1 MNPTLQ
7 AFGYPAS
14 LVREYVHWV
23 VMIRPA
29 QVTLGC
35 AVIAAKSEATSL
47 GGLAP
52 CEAAELPQVIR
63 DFEEAVRG
71 FAPASKF
78 NYLALM
84 MVDPNPHFHAIPRY
98 AAAVRLGAVEFSDP
112 AFPKPPDLA
121 HRHELDGVQLE
132 LVRSEL
138 ARSWPSSSTEHND
151 GGTHSP

>member
-1 MNPTLQ
+1 MNLTLQ
-7 AFGYPAS
+7 RFGYPDS
-14 LVREYVHWV
+14 LIRAYVHWV

-35 AVIAAKSEATSL
+35 AVIAARSHATSL

-52 CEAAELPQVIR
+52 CETAELAHVVR
-63 DFEEAVRG
+63 DFEQAVRG

-98 AAAVRLGAVEFSDP
+98 AAPVRFGATLFSDE
-112 AFPKPPDLA
+112 AFPKPPDLG
-121 HRHELDGVQLE
+121 HRHALDEAALASVRAA
-132 LVRSEL
+132 LVRN
-138 ARSWPSSSTEHND
+138 WPS
-151 GGTHSP
+151 P

>member
-1 MNPTLQ
+1 MNLTLQ
-7 AFGYPAS
+7 AFGYPQS
-14 LVREYVHWV
+14 LVKEYVHWV

-47 GGLAP
+47 GGLAA

-63 DFEEAVRG
+63 DFEQAIRG

-98 AAAVRLGAVEFSDP
+98 AAPVRLGATVFTD
-112 AFPKPPDLA
+112 AAYPKPPDLA
-121 HRHELDGVQLE
+121 HPHALDAAALE
-132 LVRSEL
+132 RVRSAL
-138 ARSWPSSSTEHND
+138 IRHWP
-151 GGTHSP
+151 GTSIEAI

>member
-1 MNPTLQ
+1 MNLTLQ
-7 AFGYPAS
+7 GFGYPDS
-14 LVREYVHWV
+14 LIKEYVHWV
-23 VMIRPA
+23 VMIRPV

-35 AVIAAKSEATSL
+35 AVIAAKSAATSL

-52 CEAAELPQVIR
+52 CEAAELPLVIR
-63 DFEEAVRG
+63 DFEQAIRG

-98 AAAVRLGAVEFSDP
+98 ATAVQRGATVFTDA
-112 AFPKPPDLA
+112 AFPKPPDLG
-121 HRHELDGVQLE
+121 HRHELDGAQLE

-138 ARSWPSSSTEHND
+138 VKNWPPSELPK
-151 GGTHSP
+151 G